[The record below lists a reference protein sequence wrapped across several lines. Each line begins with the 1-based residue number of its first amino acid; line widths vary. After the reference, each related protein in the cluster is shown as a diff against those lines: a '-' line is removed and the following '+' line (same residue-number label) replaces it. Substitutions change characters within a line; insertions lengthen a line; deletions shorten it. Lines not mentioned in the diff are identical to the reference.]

1 MAGGQNP
8 LQWYPG
14 HMAKAGRQIG
24 EKLKLIDVVI
34 ELVDARVPQKGRNP
48 DISRYTKHKKHI
60 LVLNKADLADPD
72 ETARWLSRLSAIDAA
87 DRVIA
92 FTAYNAKARAALIDA
107 VKSVNAKGKAGQ
119 KCLICGI
126 PNVGKSAV
134 INTLIGKKKAVTGNR
149 PGVTKGQQWLKADE
163 GLLLLDT
170 PGILWPK
177 FDDEQTGVELAWIAA
192 IKDTIYE
199 PENIAGDLVRFL
211 LAYYPE
217 RLSER
222 YGIDA
227 VSMKAFEVFD
237 AVAEAKKLVVRGGEP
252 DYLRTSQM
260 ILKDFRDGKMGRMT
274 IDRCAGDD

>member
-134 INTLIGKKKAVTGNR
+134 INTLIGRKKAVTGNR
-149 PGVTKGQQWLKADE
+149 PGVTKGQQWLKTDE

-211 LAYYPE
+211 LTYYPE
-217 RLSER
+217 RLSAR

-227 VSMKAFEVFD
+227 ASMKAFEVFD

>member
-107 VKSVNAKGKAGQ
+107 VKSVNAKGMAGQ

-134 INTLIGKKKAVTGNR
+134 INTLIGRKKAVTGNR
-149 PGVTKGQQWLKADE
+149 PGVTKGQQWLKTDE

-211 LAYYPE
+211 LTYYPE
-217 RLSER
+217 RLSAR

-227 VSMKAFEVFD
+227 ASMKAFEVFD

>member
-1 MAGGQNP
+1 MNQGQNP

-34 ELVDARVPQKGRNP
+34 ELVDARVPKVGRNP
-48 DISRYTKHKKHI
+48 DIKRYTKHKKHV

-72 ETARWLSRLSAIDAA
+72 ETARWTVHLSKKRAA
-87 DRVIA
+87 DQVIA
-92 FTAYNAKARAALIDA
+92 FTAYNAKARAGLIEA
-107 VKSVNAKGKAGQ
+107 VKSLNTKSKASQ

-149 PGVTKGQQWLKADE
+149 PGVTKGQQWLKTDE

-211 LAYYPE
+211 LKYYPE

-222 YGIDA
+222 YDIDA
-227 VSMKAFEVFD
+227 KHLKAFEVFD
-237 AVAEAKKLVVRGGEP
+237 AVADNKKLILRGGEP

-260 ILKDFRDGKMGRMT
+260 ILKDFRDGKLGRLT
-274 IDRCAGDD
+274 IDRCTGDD

>member
-134 INTLIGKKKAVTGNR
+134 INTLIGRKKAVTGNR
-149 PGVTKGQQWLKADE
+149 PGVTKGQQWLKTDE

-217 RLSER
+217 RLSAR

-227 VSMKAFEVFD
+227 ASMKAFEVFD

-252 DYLRTSQM
+252 DYLRTTQM

>member
-1 MAGGQNP
+1 MGQGQNP

-34 ELVDARVPQKGRNP
+34 ELVDARVPKAGRNP
-48 DISRYTKHKKHI
+48 DIKRTTARKKHV
-60 LVLNKADLADPD
+60 LVLNKSDLADPD
-72 ETARWLSRLSAIDAA
+72 ETARWLSHLEKTGAA
-87 DRVIA
+87 DKVLA
-92 FTAYNAKARAALIDA
+92 FTAYNAKAKEALIRA
-107 VKSVNAKGKAGQ
+107 VESLNHKGKAAQ

-149 PGVTKGQQWLKADE
+149 PGVTKGQQWLKTDG

-177 FDDEQTGVELAWIAA
+177 FDDERTGVELAWIAA

-211 LAYYPE
+211 LDYYPE
-217 RLSER
+217 RLSDR
-222 YGIDA
+222 YAIDA
-227 VSMKAFEVFD
+227 SRMKAFEVFD
-237 AVAEAKKLVVRGGEP
+237 AVADKKKLVLRGGEP

-260 ILKDFRDGKMGRMT
+260 ILKDFRDGKLGRMT
-274 IDRCAGDD
+274 IDRCADEH